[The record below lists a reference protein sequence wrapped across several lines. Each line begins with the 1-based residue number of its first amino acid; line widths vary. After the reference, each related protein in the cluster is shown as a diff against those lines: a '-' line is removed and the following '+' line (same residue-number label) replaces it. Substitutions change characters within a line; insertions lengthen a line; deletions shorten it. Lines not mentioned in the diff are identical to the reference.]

1 MYENND
7 EDKMRTI
14 RMQQISEENESCK
27 EEIASLIYQIDDTV
41 ISYNE
46 KVHEYEEEKERYD
59 EQIENAYREANL
71 NTVQTE

>member
-1 MYENND
+1 MNENND

-14 RMQQISEENESCK
+14 HIQEISQENESCK
-27 EEIASLIYQIDDTV
+27 EEIASLIKQIDDAV

-59 EQIENAYREANL
+59 EQIEKAYREANL
-71 NTVQTE
+71 NTVQIE